1 VKDTLFSIKKTL
13 NIKGIPHR
21 IEHPLIMGIIN
32 LTPDSFY
39 SGSRITNDKDL
50 LRKVETMVSEG
61 ADIIDIGGYSSR
73 PGAMDISV
81 KEELKRILP
90 AIDKIIKSFPG
101 LILSIDTFRGEVA
114 RSAVEAGAAM
124 INDISGGIIDSA
136 MINTISDLKVPY
148 VLMHMQGT
156 PQNMKSFT
164 EYQNIFMDISI
175 YLNRRIN
182 ELNKKGVYD
191 IIIDPGFGF
200 AKTVPQ
206 NYDLLKNLTYFE
218 VLGYPILV
226 GISRK
231 SMIYKSLDISSSES
245 LNGTSVLNTIA
256 LLKKASILRVHD
268 VKEAK
273 EVIDLVRMCGI

>member
-1 VKDTLFSIKKTL
+1 
-13 NIKGIPHR
+13 
-21 IEHPLIMGIIN
+21 MGIIN